1 MSTTFQQTNLAVQI
15 TTPLGANQLL
25 VRSYS
30 GSETIS
36 GLFHYQVSLIS
47 ENAQLSFNSI
57 VGKPVTL
64 QIGQSSGDMH
74 YVNGIVGN
82 FEQLGQDQ
90 RFVHYKADIYP
101 WLWLLTMNVDCQIF
115 QNMSTPDIIK
125 QVFSDLGFSDFKESL
140 TRTYAPREFCVQ
152 YRESA
157 FTFVSR
163 LMEEEGIFYFF
174 QHTSASHTMVLADD
188 SSAWLACDGLTSARY
203 SDRTDSYG
211 EDDLVTECSWRQ
223 CVTPGQFKTDD
234 FNSLTPD
241 SDLLATASSADTSR
255 SIYQYPGLYTKQSDG
270 ESIANIRLAALE
282 LPMNSLHGTSTCRSF
297 YAGAKFALTG
307 HYNNNCNTE
316 YIVREV
322 AVRGDQQTYRNT
334 FEAFP
339 AAATFRPPQV
349 TPRPIISGCQ
359 TALVVG
365 KSGEEIWTDVHGC
378 VVLKFYWDQSAP
390 KDETSSCFV
399 RVASPWAGK
408 QWGGMFLPRIG
419 QEVVVTFLEG
429 NPDRPLITGSVYN
442 ASQTVPY
449 PLPASQTK
457 STIKSNSSKGGN
469 GFNELRFED
478 KAGSEELFIQ
488 AQKDMNVTVLNDH
501 SMTVTK
507 DESLA
512 IKGKRT
518 MTVTG
523 DESHT
528 NKADYTSK
536 TSGNYTLTVSGNLS
550 IKASG
555 SVSIEAGTSLS
566 IKSGTSMSSEAGTAL
581 TDKAGTTL
589 TNQAGTNLTNKAGE
603 NLANQ
608 AGTDLTN
615 KAGANMTNEAGA
627 ELSNKGGASQTVDG
641 GGMLTMKG
649 GLIKLN

>member
-25 VRSYS
+25 VRNYKGQES
-30 GSETIS
+30 IS
-36 GLFHYQVSLIS
+36 GLFHYQVSLVS
-47 ENAQLSFNSI
+47 EDAQLSFNSI
-57 VGKPVTL
+57 VGKAVTL
-64 QIGQSSGDMH
+64 QIGQSSGDTH

-90 RFVHYKADIYP
+90 RFVYYKADIYP

-115 QNMSTPDIIK
+115 QNLATPDIIK
-125 QVFSDLGFSDFKESL
+125 QVFSNLGFSDFKESL
-140 TRTYAPREFCVQ
+140 TRSYVPRQFCVQ
-152 YRESA
+152 YHESA
-157 FTFVSR
+157 FAFVSR

-174 QHTSASHTMVLADD
+174 QHTKTAHTMVLADD
-188 SSAWLACDGLTSARY
+188 PSAWLACTGLTSARY
-203 SDRTDSYG
+203 ADRTDSYG
-211 EDDLVTECSWRQ
+211 EDDLITECAWRQ

-234 FNSLTPD
+234 FNFLTPD
-241 SDLLATASSADTSR
+241 TDLLATAISADTSR
-255 SIYQYPGLYTKQSDG
+255 SVYQYPGLYTRQSDG

-282 LPMNSLHGTSTCRSF
+282 LPMKTLHGTGSCRSF
-297 YAGAKFALTG
+297 YAGAQFSLTE
-307 HYNNNCNTE
+307 HYNNSYNTE
-316 YIVREV
+316 YIVRKME
-322 AVRGDQQTYRNT
+322 VRGDQQNYQNT

-339 AAATFRPPQV
+339 ATATFRPAQV
-349 TPRPIISGCQ
+349 TPRPVIAGCQ

-365 KSGEEIWTDVHGC
+365 KSGEEIWTDAHGS
-378 VVLKFYWDQSAP
+378 VVLKFFWDQSAP

-399 RVASPWAGK
+399 RVASLWAGK

-449 PLPASQTK
+449 PLPASQTR

-478 KAGSEELFIQ
+478 KAGAEELFIQ

-501 SMTVTK
+501 AMTVTK
-507 DESLA
+507 DESLT

-523 DESHT
+523 DELHA
-528 NKADYTSK
+528 NKADYTCK

-566 IKSGTSMSSEAGTAL
+566 IKSGTSMSSEAGTSL

-589 TNQAGTNLTNKAGE
+589 TNQAGTDITNKASE
-603 NLANQ
+603 NLTNQ

-615 KAGANMTNEAGA
+615 KAGANLTNQAGTA
-627 ELSNKGGASQTVDG
+627 LTNKGGASQTVDG
-641 GGMLTMKG
+641 GSMLTMKG
-649 GLIKLN
+649 GMIKLN